1 MYPIANARESFSQF
15 PQPSTEPNPA
25 AVRRLQRDFEKLTQ
39 EPIDGI
45 VAVPDDANILVWHY
59 VIKGSPDT
67 PYEGGYYYGK
77 ILFQPDFPWKPPAI
91 CMLTPNGR
99 FQTNTRLCLSISDY
113 HPETWNPGWTV
124 SSILVGLQS
133 FMNEETPAAG
143 VINEPLAMRRKY
155 AAESRAWN
163 LACPGFKNF
172 FPTLMDEQNSVM
184 AKSASASP
192 SNLHGS
198 NSDGVN
204 SGRDKTAVPHAFKPL
219 RTPERNVAGTV
230 GINERR
236 AQKRP
241 AGACITERTHSY
253 QPPQMQCEIIDL
265 SDDE

>member
-1 MYPIANARESFSQF
+1 MYPVANARESFSQF
-15 PQPSTEPNPA
+15 PQPSCEPNPA

-67 PYEGGYYYGK
+67 PYEESEVRSFFSFCTENSTRY
-77 ILFQPDFPWKPPAI
+77 LF
-91 CMLTPNGR
+91 R

-124 SSILVGLQS
+124 SSILVGLLS
-133 FMNEETPAAG
+133 FMNEESPAAG

-163 LACPGFKNF
+163 LACPGFKKF
-172 FPTLMDEQNSVM
+172 FPTLMDEQDSVM
-184 AKSASASP
+184 AKSASASS

-219 RTPERNVAGTV
+219 RMPERNVAGTV
-230 GINERR
+230 EINERR

-253 QPPQMQCEIIDL
+253 KPPQMQCEIIDL